1 MRGVTL
7 FLTVVLLAAPA
18 PAAAEVREPSCVVSY
33 AVDASREI
41 SVTGARCDS
50 RELEPAALAFA
61 LARLEGP
68 FRELLAA
75 QAPIEVEFT
84 YSESLI
90 RAHAEGSGAI

>member
-1 MRGVTL
+1 VLVAAL
-7 FLTVVLLAAPA
+7 FCPLWTGPTRAQP
-18 PAAAEVREPSCVVSY
+18 REPLCVVTY
-33 AVDASREI
+33 EVNAAREI
-41 SVTGARCDS
+41 SVTGARCDT
-50 RELEPAALAFA
+50 RALEPAALAFA
-61 LARLEGP
+61 LARLDGP